1 MYMNMKYIYIYIY
14 IYIHIYIYIYIYIYI
29 TLHHITSHYI
39 PLHNYIHILYIH
51 TYIHTYIH
59 CTIYIETRYRSPRY
73 VEDNPATS
81 HREDVARSEAIP
93 SNGKRVLS
101 GSGQYEA
108 PGLEPSRVA
117 SIKLFIHKYM
127 LHLYTNKLNI
137 YIYIY
142 MCTYHINAW
151 I

>member
-1 MYMNMKYIYIYIY
+1 MY
-14 IYIHIYIYIYIYIYI
+14 
-29 TLHHITSHYI
+29 
-39 PLHNYIHILYIH
+39 
-51 TYIHTYIH
+51 
-59 CTIYIETRYRSPRY
+59 TRYRSERY

-117 SIKLFIHKYM
+117 SIKLSIYKYM
-127 LHLYTNKLNI
+127 LHLYTNILNINI
-137 YIYIY
+137 YIYIGAY
-142 MCTYHINAW
+142 ISYKRMNLIYIYIYIILN
-151 I
+151 IS